1 MVDKLFDIAS
11 KKGISIELFK
21 TRIKNSSIKM
31 FQNELENYE
40 TSDVNSYN
48 IKAKIKNKVVSAN
61 FDNLNNP
68 EYILETLVKN
78 AEAIDEETTQSFS
91 EVEERI
97 DASQQHAS
105 VPLDKVIKDFEE
117 LYSLKTEYQYIDTL
131 LLTFTNEYVHRELK
145 NTNGVSLKDSS
156 TLNEFGFELV
166 INVDG
171 VVQTNY
177 GSVLTKDYDI
187 LMFKAKLIEAIKDT
201 YQKIKAKSY
210 LSNKYNIILKNE
222 CVYDLLFS
230 LSNMFFE
237 ESIEKGI
244 SPLSD
249 SFEKKVFSPKITII
263 EDPNNEKYLGKRLF
277 DNEGTLTYFKNIVEN
292 GVFKTKL
299 YDNKYASKNN
309 TTSTGNG
316 FGVRNMYIK
325 PGQKNFDQLLQ
336 ELNFGILIDNIEGL
350 HSGID
355 RITGNISLQA
365 EGYLIEDGEKT
376 TPLNLIILSTN
387 IFELLNNVIEVGN
400 DLEFF
405 SINGG
410 APSLLLKDI
419 SITGKE

>member
-21 TRIKNSSIKM
+21 IRVKNSSIKM

-68 EYILETLVKN
+68 EYILEILEKN
-78 AEAIDEETTQSFS
+78 AETIDEETTQSFS

-97 DASQQHAS
+97 DGSEQHTRVS
-105 VPLDKVIKDFEE
+105 LDKVIQDFKE
-117 LYSLKTEYQYIDTL
+117 LYKLKTDHQYIDTI

-230 LSNMFFE
+230 LSSMFFE

-263 EDPNNEKYLGKRLF
+263 EDPNNEKYVGKRLF

-336 ELNFGILIDNIEGL
+336 ELNSGILIDNIEGL

-355 RITGNISLQA
+355 KITGNISLQA
-365 EGYLIEDGEKT
+365 EGYLIENGKKT

>member
-68 EYILETLVKN
+68 EYILEILEKN
-78 AEAIDEETTQSFS
+78 AETIDEETTQSFS
-91 EVEERI
+91 GVEERI
-97 DASQQHAS
+97 DGSEQHTRVS
-105 VPLDKVIKDFEE
+105 LDKVIQDFKE
-117 LYSLKTEYQYIDTL
+117 LYKLKTDHQYIDTI

-177 GSVLTKDYDI
+177 GSVLTKDYDV

-230 LSNMFFE
+230 LSSMFFE

-263 EDPNNEKYLGKRLF
+263 EDPNNEKYVGKRLF

-336 ELNFGILIDNIEGL
+336 ELNAGILIDNIEGL

-355 RITGNISLQA
+355 KITGNISLQA
-365 EGYLIEDGEKT
+365 EGYLIENGKKT